1 MRVTPNALM
10 ILQVERQNGLQ
21 SIPAELVQTI
31 YQIEERVQFDETRPE
46 APQKIRQALK
56 MVLDKE
62 SLEGAGNGNAL

>member
-10 ILQVERQNGLQ
+10 ILLVERQNGLQ
-21 SIPAELVQTI
+21 SIPAELVKTI